1 MRSRERL
8 TKVLVHRF
16 LRFQP
21 RRWLTY
27 EGCLPAG
34 LRRFRLYLGDPLLGQ
49 RVAPSLGGGT
59 PFAFHALTPS
69 AYAAIKSSV
78 MVGYTQEAVI
88 QKYAESG
95 FVATLQKPVDL
106 EAFQGVRSWI
116 TRS

>member
-1 MRSRERL
+1 
-8 TKVLVHRF
+8 
-16 LRFQP
+16 
-21 RRWLTY
+21 
-27 EGCLPAG
+27 
-34 LRRFRLYLGDPLLGQ
+34 
-49 RVAPSLGGGT
+49 
-59 PFAFHALTPS
+59 
-69 AYAAIKSSV
+69 